1 MIRTLLLCLFG
12 ATLALTAADQP
23 AGRSFLMLG
32 GVTQIVDAAGKV
44 TWKYPAVTRDGAVL
58 PNGNLL
64 LTLSKT
70 KAYPGGAV
78 VEVTRDQKVVW
89 EYKGTQ
95 TEVNTAVLLDNGNIL
110 LTEAGDKPRLL
121 EVARDGSIK
130 VEIPLGCQTT
140 NHHMQSRM
148 ARKLPNGN
156 YLVPQEKT
164 VREYDA
170 AGKVI
175 WERQSPESTLDN
187 RTFCGLRNAAGHTL
201 ISLTVGSHLIEV
213 DATGKIV
220 WELRDGDLQ
229 GVPLNRTTALS
240 WLPNGN
246 IVFSNYAARSPQ
258 AKMVEITRDKKVVWT
273 HTDTSKEG
281 VHEFQLLDD
290 AGKPLIGVLR

>member
-1 MIRTLLLCLFG
+1 MIRPLLCLL
-12 ATLALTAADQP
+12 LAGLSLGAADQS

-32 GVTQIVDAAGKV
+32 GITQIVDAAGKP
-44 TWKYPAVTRDGAVL
+44 TWQYPAVTRDGHVL

-64 LTLSKT
+64 LTLSKN

-95 TEVNTAVLLDNGNIL
+95 TEVNTAVLLANGNIL

-121 EVARDGSIK
+121 EVGRDGSIK

-148 ARKLPNGN
+148 ARKLPNGH

-170 AGKVI
+170 AGKVV
-175 WERQSPESTLDN
+175 WERKSPESNWITAPS
-187 RTFCGLRNAAGHTL
+187 AAC
-201 ISLTVGSHLIEV
+201 
-213 DATGKIV
+213 AT
-220 WELRDGDLQ
+220 
-229 GVPLNRTTALS
+229 PPAT
-240 WLPNGN
+240 
-246 IVFSNYAARSPQ
+246 RSS
-258 AKMVEITRDKKVVWT
+258 A
-273 HTDTSKEG
+273 
-281 VHEFQLLDD
+281 
-290 AGKPLIGVLR
+290 

>member
-1 MIRTLLLCLFG
+1 MTRTLLLILASLTLG
-12 ATLALTAADQP
+12 AAEKR

-32 GVTQIVDAAGKV
+32 GLTQIVDASGKA
-44 TWKYPAVTRDGAVL
+44 TWKYPAATRDGEVL

-64 LTLSKT
+64 LTLSKN

-78 VEVTRDQKVVW
+78 VEVTRDLKVVW

-95 TEVNTAVLLDNGNIL
+95 TEVNTAVLLPNGNVM

-130 VEIPLGCQTT
+130 VEIPLGCQIT

-148 ARKLPNGN
+148 ARKLPNGH

-170 AGKVI
+170 QGKVV
-175 WERQSPESTLDN
+175 WENKNPESSLDN
-187 RTFCGLRNAAGHTL
+187 RSFCCLRNAAGHTL
-201 ISLTVGSHLIEV
+201 ISLTVGNHIIEV
-213 DATGKIV
+213 DAAGKIV
-220 WELRDGDLQ
+220 WELRDGDLAD
-229 GVPLNRTTALS
+229 VRVNRTTALA

-246 IVFSNYAARSPQ
+246 IIFSNYAARAPQ
-258 AKMVEITRDKKVVWT
+258 PKLVEITRQKQVVWSY
-273 HTDTSKEG
+273 TDETNQG
-281 VHEFQLLDD
+281 VHEFQVLDE
-290 AGKPLIGVLR
+290 AGKPLPEVLR

>member
-1 MIRTLLLCLFG
+1 MIRTLLCFFG
-12 ATLALTAADQP
+12 ATLALTAAD
-23 AGRSFLMLG
+23 RSFLMLG
-32 GVTQIVDAAGKV
+32 GLTQIVDASGKA
-44 TWKYPAVTRDGAVL
+44 TWKYPAVTRDGYIL

-78 VEVTRDQKVVW
+78 VEVTRDQKVIW

-95 TEVNTAVLLDNGNIL
+95 TEVNTAVLLDNGNVM

-130 VEIPLGCQTT
+130 VEIPLGCQIA

-148 ARKLPNGN
+148 ARKLPNGH

-170 AGKVI
+170 AGKVV
-175 WERQSPESTLDN
+175 WERKSPESELDN
-187 RTFCGLRNAAGHTL
+187 RSFCCLRNAAGHTL
-201 ISLTVGSHLIEV
+201 ISLTLGNHIIEV
-213 DATGKIV
+213 DASGKIV
-220 WELRDGDLQ
+220 WELRDGDLP
-229 GVPLNRTTALS
+229 GVPVNRTTALS

-246 IVFSNYAARSPQ
+246 IVFSNYAARAPQ
-258 AKMVEITRDKKVVWT
+258 AKLVEITRDKKIVWSYL
-273 HTDTSKEG
+273 DTSNQG
-281 VHEFQLLDD
+281 IHEFQLLDE
-290 AGKPLIGVLR
+290 AGKPLTEVLR

>member
-1 MIRTLLLCLFG
+1 MIRSLLCFIG
-12 ATLALTAADQP
+12 ATLALTAAD
-23 AGRSFLMLG
+23 RSFLMLG
-32 GVTQIVDAAGKV
+32 GLTQIVDASGKAS
-44 TWKYPAVTRDGAVL
+44 WKYPAVTRDGYIL

-95 TEVNTAVLLDNGNIL
+95 TEVNTAVLLDNGNVM

-130 VEIPLGCQTT
+130 VEIPLGCQIT

-148 ARKLPNGN
+148 ARKLPNGH

-170 AGKVI
+170 AGKVV
-175 WERQSPESTLDN
+175 WERKSPESELDN
-187 RTFCGLRNAAGHTL
+187 RSFCCLRNSADHTL
-201 ISLTVGSHLIEV
+201 ISLTLGNHIIEV
-213 DATGKIV
+213 DASGKIV
-220 WELRDGDLQ
+220 WELRDGDLP
-229 GVPLNRTTALS
+229 GVPVNRTTALS

-246 IVFSNYAARSPQ
+246 IVFSNYAARAPQ
-258 AKMVEITRDKKVVWT
+258 AKLVEITRDKKVVWSY
-273 HTDTSKEG
+273 TDASNQG
-281 VHEFQLLDD
+281 VHEFQLLDE
-290 AGKPLIGVLR
+290 AGKPLTGVLR

>member
-1 MIRTLLLCLFG
+1 MIRSLLCFIG
-12 ATLALTAADQP
+12 ATLALTAAD
-23 AGRSFLMLG
+23 RSFLMLG
-32 GVTQIVDAAGKV
+32 GLTQIVDASGKA
-44 TWKYPAVTRDGAVL
+44 TWKYPAVTRDGYIL

-78 VEVTRDQKVVW
+78 VEVTRDQKVIW

-95 TEVNTAVLLDNGNIL
+95 TEVNTAVLLDNGNVM

-130 VEIPLGCQTT
+130 VEIPLGCQIT

-148 ARKLPNGN
+148 ARKLPNGH

-170 AGKVI
+170 AGKVV
-175 WERQSPESTLDN
+175 WERKSPESELDN
-187 RTFCGLRNAAGHTL
+187 RSFCCLRNAAGHTL
-201 ISLTVGSHLIEV
+201 ISLTLGNHIIEV
-213 DATGKIV
+213 DASGKIV
-220 WELRDGDLQ
+220 WELRDGDLP
-229 GVPLNRTTALS
+229 GVPVNRTTALS

-246 IVFSNYAARSPQ
+246 IVFSNYAARAPQ
-258 AKMVEITRDKKVVWT
+258 AKLVEITRDKKVVWSY
-273 HTDTSKEG
+273 TDASNQG
-281 VHEFQLLDD
+281 VHEFQLLDE
-290 AGKPLIGVLR
+290 AGKPLTGVLR

>member
-1 MIRTLLLCLFG
+1 MIRTLLCFIG
-12 ATLALTAADQP
+12 ATLALTAAD
-23 AGRSFLMLG
+23 RSFLMLG
-32 GVTQIVDAAGKV
+32 GLTQIVDASGKAS
-44 TWKYPAVTRDGAVL
+44 WKYPAVTRDGYIL

-95 TEVNTAVLLDNGNIL
+95 TEVNTAVLLDNGNVM

-130 VEIPLGCQTT
+130 VEIPLGCQIT

-148 ARKLPNGN
+148 ARKLPNGH

-170 AGKVI
+170 AGKVV
-175 WERQSPESTLDN
+175 WERKSPESELDN
-187 RTFCGLRNAAGHTL
+187 RSFCCLRNSADHTL
-201 ISLTVGSHLIEV
+201 ISLTLGNHIIEV
-213 DATGKIV
+213 DASGKIV
-220 WELRDGDLQ
+220 WELRDGDLP
-229 GVPLNRTTALS
+229 GVPVNRTTALS

-246 IVFSNYAARSPQ
+246 IVFSNYAARAPQ
-258 AKMVEITRDKKVVWT
+258 AKLVEITRDKKVVWSY
-273 HTDTSKEG
+273 TDASNQG
-281 VHEFQLLDD
+281 VHEFQLLDE
-290 AGKPLIGVLR
+290 AGKPLTGVLR

>member
-1 MIRTLLLCLFG
+1 MIRTLLCFIG
-12 ATLALTAADQP
+12 ATLALTAAD
-23 AGRSFLMLG
+23 RSFLMLG
-32 GVTQIVDAAGKV
+32 GLTQIVDASGKAS
-44 TWKYPAVTRDGAVL
+44 WKYPAVTRDGYIL

-95 TEVNTAVLLDNGNIL
+95 TEVNTAVLLDNGNVM

-130 VEIPLGCQTT
+130 LEIPLGCQIA

-148 ARKLPNGN
+148 ARKLSNGH

-170 AGKVI
+170 AGKVV
-175 WERQSPESTLDN
+175 WERKSPESELDN
-187 RTFCGLRNAAGHTL
+187 RSFCCLRNSADHTL
-201 ISLTVGSHLIEV
+201 ISLTLGNHIIEV
-213 DATGKIV
+213 DASGKIV
-220 WELRDGDLQ
+220 WELRDGDLP
-229 GVPLNRTTALS
+229 GVPVNRTTALS

-246 IVFSNYAARSPQ
+246 IVFSNYAARAPLP
-258 AKMVEITRDKKVVWT
+258 KHVEITRAKQVVWT
-273 HTDTSKEG
+273 YTDASKEG
-281 VHEFQLLDD
+281 VHEFALLDD
-290 AGKPLIGVLR
+290 AGKPLSGVLR

>member
-1 MIRTLLLCLFG
+1 MIRKILLLLLPFALG
-12 ATLALTAADQP
+12 AAEKP

-32 GVTQIVDAAGKV
+32 GLTQIVDTSGKV
-44 TWKYPAVTRDGAVL
+44 TWKYPAATRDGEVL

-64 LTLSKT
+64 LTLSKN

-78 VEVTRDQKVVW
+78 VEVTRDLKVVW

-95 TEVNTAVLLDNGNIL
+95 TEVNTAVLLPNGNVM

-121 EVARDGSIK
+121 ELARDGSIK

-148 ARKLPNGN
+148 ARKLPNGH

-170 AGKVI
+170 QGQVA
-175 WERQSPESTLDN
+175 WERPNPASPSDN
-187 RTFCGLRNAAGHTL
+187 RSFCCLRNAAGHTL
-201 ISLTVGSHLIEV
+201 ISLTVGNHTIEV
-213 DATGKIV
+213 DAAGKIV
-220 WELRDGDLQ
+220 WELRDGDLAD
-229 GVPLNRTTALS
+229 VRINRTTALA

-246 IVFSNYAARSPQ
+246 IVFSNYAARAPQ
-258 AKMVEITRDKKVVWT
+258 PKLVEITRDKQVVWT
-273 HTDTSKEG
+273 YTDGTNQG
-281 VHEFQLLDD
+281 VHEFQLLD
-290 AGKPLIGVLR
+290 ATGRPLPGVLR

>member
-1 MIRTLLLCLFG
+1 MIRPLLCLL
-12 ATLALTAADQP
+12 LAGLSLGAADQP

-32 GVTQIVDAAGKV
+32 GITQIVDAAGKP
-44 TWKYPAVTRDGAVL
+44 TWQYPAVTRDGEVL

-64 LTLSKT
+64 LTLSKN

-121 EVARDGSIK
+121 EVGRDGSIK

-148 ARKLPNGN
+148 ARKLPNGH

-170 AGKVI
+170 AGKVV
-175 WERQSPESTLDN
+175 WERKSPESKLDN
-187 RTFCGLRNAAGHTL
+187 RSFCSLRNAAGHTL
-201 ISLTVGSHLIEV
+201 ISLTVANHVIEV
-213 DATGKIV
+213 DADGKVV
-220 WELRDGDLQ
+220 WELREGDLP
-229 GVPLNRTTALS
+229 GVRINRTTALS

-246 IVFSNYAARSPQ
+246 IVFSNYAARAPQ
-258 AKMVEITRDKKVVWT
+258 PKLVEITRAKQVVWT
-273 HTDTSKEG
+273 YTDASKEG
-281 VHEFQLLDD
+281 VHEFALLDD
-290 AGKPLIGVLR
+290 AGKPLSGVLR

>member
-1 MIRTLLLCLFG
+1 MIRPLLCLFG
-12 ATLALTAADQP
+12 AALALTAADQP

-32 GVTQIVDAAGKV
+32 GITQIVDAAGKP
-44 TWKYPAVTRDGAVL
+44 TWKYPAATRDGEVL

-78 VEVTRDQKVVW
+78 VEVTRDQKIVW
-89 EYKGTQ
+89 EYKGSQ

-121 EVARDGSIK
+121 ELARDGSIK

-148 ARKLPNGN
+148 ARKLPNGH

-164 VREYDA
+164 VREHDA
-170 AGKVI
+170 SGKVV
-175 WERQSPESTLDN
+175 WERKSPESKLDN
-187 RTFCGLRNAAGHTL
+187 RSFCCLRNAAGHTL
-201 ISLTVGSHLIEV
+201 ISLTVANHVIEV
-213 DATGKIV
+213 DADGKIV
-220 WELRDGDLQ
+220 WELRDGDLP
-229 GVPLNRTTALS
+229 GVPINRTTALA

-246 IVFSNYAARSPQ
+246 VVFSNYAARAPQ
-258 AKMVEITRDKKVVWT
+258 PKLVEITRAKQVVWSY
-273 HTDTSKEG
+273 TDASNQG
-281 VHEFQLLDD
+281 VHEFQLLD
-290 AGKPLIGVLR
+290 AEGKPQAEVLR

>member
-1 MIRTLLLCLFG
+1 MTRTLLLLLVSLTLG
-12 ATLALTAADQP
+12 AAEKR

-32 GVTQIVDAAGKV
+32 GLTQIVDASGKA
-44 TWKYPAVTRDGAVL
+44 TWKYPAATRDGEVL

-64 LTLSKT
+64 LTLSKN

-78 VEVTRDQKVVW
+78 VEVTRDLKIVW

-95 TEVNTAVLLDNGNIL
+95 TEVNTAILLPNGNVM

-130 VEIPLGCQTT
+130 VEIPLGCQIT

-148 ARKLPNGN
+148 ARKLPNGH

-170 AGKVI
+170 QGKVV
-175 WERQSPESTLDN
+175 WERQNPESSLDN
-187 RTFCGLRNAAGHTL
+187 RSFCCLRNAAGHTL
-201 ISLTVGSHLIEV
+201 ISLTVGNHIIEV
-213 DATGKIV
+213 DAAGKVV
-220 WELRDGDLQ
+220 WELRDGDLAD
-229 GVPLNRTTALS
+229 VRVNRTTALA

-246 IVFSNYAARSPQ
+246 IVFSNYAARAPQ
-258 AKMVEITRDKKVVWT
+258 PKLVEITRQKQVVWSY
-273 HTDTSKEG
+273 TDGTNQG
-281 VHEFQLLDD
+281 VHEFHLLDE
-290 AGKPLIGVLR
+290 AGKPLPEVLR

>member
-1 MIRTLLLCLFG
+1 MTRTLLLLLASLTLG
-12 ATLALTAADQP
+12 AAEKR

-32 GVTQIVDAAGKV
+32 GLTQIVDASGKA
-44 TWKYPAVTRDGAVL
+44 TWKYPAATRDGEVL

-64 LTLSKT
+64 LTLSKN

-78 VEVTRDQKVVW
+78 VEVTRDLKVVW

-95 TEVNTAVLLDNGNIL
+95 TEVNTAILLPNGNVM

-130 VEIPLGCQTT
+130 VEIPLGCQIT

-148 ARKLPNGN
+148 ARKLPNGH

-170 AGKVI
+170 QGKVV
-175 WERQSPESTLDN
+175 WERQNPESSLDN
-187 RTFCGLRNAAGHTL
+187 RSFCCLRNAAGHTL
-201 ISLTVGSHLIEV
+201 ISLTVGNHIIEV
-213 DATGKIV
+213 DAAGKVV
-220 WELRDGDLQ
+220 WELRDGDLAD
-229 GVPLNRTTALS
+229 VRVNRTTALA

-246 IVFSNYAARSPQ
+246 IVFSNYAARAPQ
-258 AKMVEITRDKKVVWT
+258 PKLVEITRQKQVVWSY
-273 HTDTSKEG
+273 TDGTNQG
-281 VHEFQLLDD
+281 VHEFHLLDE
-290 AGKPLIGVLR
+290 AGKPLPEVLR

>member
-1 MIRTLLLCLFG
+1 MIRFTLLLLASLTLG
-12 ATLALTAADQP
+12 AAEKR

-32 GVTQIVDAAGKV
+32 GLTQIVDASGKV
-44 TWKYPAVTRDGAVL
+44 TWKYPAATRDGEVL

-64 LTLSKT
+64 LTLSKN

-78 VEVTRDQKVVW
+78 VEVTRDLKVVW

-95 TEVNTAVLLDNGNIL
+95 TEVNTAVLLPNGNVM

-148 ARKLPNGN
+148 ARKLPNGH

-170 AGKVI
+170 QGKVV
-175 WERQSPESTLDN
+175 WERQNPESSLDN
-187 RTFCGLRNAAGHTL
+187 RSFCCLRNAAGHTL
-201 ISLTVGSHLIEV
+201 ISLTVGNHIIEV
-213 DATGKIV
+213 DATGKVV
-220 WELRDGDLQ
+220 WELRDGDLAD
-229 GVPLNRTTALS
+229 VRVNRTTALA

-246 IVFSNYAARSPQ
+246 IVFSNYAARAPQ
-258 AKMVEITRDKKVVWT
+258 PKLVEITRQKQVVWSY
-273 HTDTSKEG
+273 TDGTNQG
-281 VHEFQLLDD
+281 VHEFHLLDE
-290 AGKPLIGVLR
+290 AGKPLPEVLR

>member
-1 MIRTLLLCLFG
+1 MIFEKIPHIQTLQVPF
-12 ATLALTAADQP
+12 
-23 AGRSFLMLG
+23 
-32 GVTQIVDAAGKV
+32 
-44 TWKYPAVTRDGAVL
+44 TRDGYIL

-78 VEVTRDQKVVW
+78 VEITRDQKVIW

-95 TEVNTAVLLDNGNIL
+95 SEVNTAVLLDNGNIM

-130 VEIPLGCQTT
+130 VEIPLGCQIT

-148 ARKLPNGN
+148 ARKLPNGH

-170 AGKVI
+170 SGKVV
-175 WERQSPESTLDN
+175 WERKSPESDLDN
-187 RTFCGLRNAAGHTL
+187 RSFCCLRNAAGHTL
-201 ISLTVGSHLIEV
+201 ISLTLGNHLIEV
-213 DATGKIV
+213 DASGKIV
-220 WELRDGDLQ
+220 WELRDGELP
-229 GVPLNRTTALS
+229 GVPVNRTTALS

-246 IVFSNYAARSPQ
+246 IVFSNYAARAPQ
-258 AKMVEITRDKKVVWT
+258 AKVVEITREKKVVWT
-273 HTDTSKEG
+273 YTDATNQG

-290 AGKPLIGVLR
+290 NGKPLADVLR

>member
-1 MIRTLLLCLFG
+1 MIRTLFCLLC
-12 ATLALTAADQP
+12 ATLTLNAAD
-23 AGRSFLMLG
+23 RSFLMLG
-32 GVTQIVDAAGKV
+32 GLTQIIDASGKA
-44 TWKYPAVTRDGAVL
+44 TWKYPAVTRDGYIL

-95 TEVNTAVLLDNGNIL
+95 SEVNTAVQLDNGNVM

-130 VEIPLGCQTT
+130 VEIPLGCQIT

-148 ARKLPNGN
+148 ARKLPNGH

-170 AGKVI
+170 AGKVV
-175 WERQSPESTLDN
+175 WERKSPESELDN
-187 RTFCGLRNAAGHTL
+187 RSFCCLRNAAGHTL
-201 ISLTVGSHLIEV
+201 ISLTLGNHIIEV
-213 DATGKIV
+213 DASGKIV
-220 WELRDGDLQ
+220 WELRDGELP
-229 GVPLNRTTALS
+229 GVPVNRTTALS

-246 IVFSNYAARSPQ
+246 IVFSNYAARAPQ
-258 AKMVEITRDKKVVWT
+258 AKLVEITRDKKVVWSY
-273 HTDTSKEG
+273 TDAANQG
-281 VHEFQLLDD
+281 VHEFQLLDE
-290 AGKPLIGVLR
+290 AGKPLAGVLR

>member
-1 MIRTLLLCLFG
+1 MIRALLCLL
-12 ATLALTAADQP
+12 LASLTLTAADQP

-32 GVTQIVDAAGKV
+32 GLTQIIDASGKA
-44 TWKYPAVTRDGAVL
+44 TWKYPAATRDGYIL

-95 TEVNTAVLLDNGNIL
+95 SEVNTAILLENGNVM

-130 VEIPLGCQTT
+130 VEIPLGCQIT

-148 ARKLPNGN
+148 ARKLPNGH
-156 YLVPQEKT
+156 YLVPQDKT

-170 AGKVI
+170 SGKVV
-175 WERQSPESTLDN
+175 WECKSPESTLDN
-187 RTFCGLRNAAGHTL
+187 RSFCCLRNAAGHTL
-201 ISLTVGSHLIEV
+201 ISLTVGSNLIEV
-213 DATGKIV
+213 DAAGKVV
-220 WELRDGDLQ
+220 WELRDGDLA
-229 GVPLNRTTALS
+229 GVQVNRTTAVS

-246 IVFSNYAARSPQ
+246 IVFSNYMARAPQ
-258 AKMVEITRDKKVVWT
+258 AKVVEITREKKVVWT
-273 HTDTSKEG
+273 YTDVSNQG
-281 VHEFQLLDD
+281 VHELQLLDAD
-290 AGKPLIGVLR
+290 GKPLPGILR

>member
-1 MIRTLLLCLFG
+1 MIRALLCLL
-12 ATLALTAADQP
+12 LAPVALIAADQP

-32 GVTQIVDAAGKV
+32 GLTQIVDASGKV
-44 TWKYPAVTRDGAVL
+44 TWKYPAVTRDGYIL

-95 TEVNTAVLLDNGNIL
+95 SEVNTAIQLDNGNVM

-130 VEIPLGCQTT
+130 VEIPLGCQIT

-148 ARKLPNGN
+148 ARKLPNGR
-156 YLVPQEKT
+156 YLVPQDKT

-170 AGKVI
+170 SGKVV
-175 WERQSPESTLDN
+175 WECKSPESTADN
-187 RTFCGLRNAAGHTL
+187 RSFCCLRNAAGHTL
-201 ISLTVGSHLIEV
+201 ISLTVGSNLIEV
-213 DATGKIV
+213 DAAGKTV
-220 WELRDGDLQ
+220 WELRDGDLP
-229 GVPLNRTTALS
+229 GVPVNRTTAVS

-246 IVFSNYAARSPQ
+246 IVFSNYAARAPQ
-258 AKMVEITRDKKVVWT
+258 AKVVEITREKKVVWT
-273 HTDTSKEG
+273 YTDASNQG
-281 VHEFQLLDD
+281 VHEFQLLD
-290 AGKPLIGVLR
+290 AEGKPQVGVLR

>member
-1 MIRTLLLCLFG
+1 MTRPLLLLIASLTLG
-12 ATLALTAADQP
+12 ATEKP

-32 GVTQIVDAAGKV
+32 GLTQIMDASGKV
-44 TWKYPAVTRDGAVL
+44 TWKYPAATRDGHVL

-64 LTLSKT
+64 LTLSKN

-121 EVARDGSIK
+121 EVGRDGSIK

-148 ARKLPNGN
+148 ARKLPNGQ
-156 YLVPQEKT
+156 YLVPQEKK

-170 AGKVI
+170 QGKVV
-175 WERQSPESTLDN
+175 WERQNPESSLDN
-187 RTFCGLRNAAGHTL
+187 RSFCCLRNAAGHTL
-201 ISLTVGSHLIEV
+201 ISLTVGNHIIEM
-213 DATGKIV
+213 DAAGKVV
-220 WELRDGDLQ
+220 WELRDGDLTD
-229 GVPLNRTTALS
+229 VRINRTTALA

-246 IVFSNYAARSPQ
+246 IVFSNYAARAPQ
-258 AKMVEITRDKKVVWT
+258 PKLVEITREKQVVWT
-273 HTDTSKEG
+273 YADATKEG
-281 VHEFQLLDD
+281 IHEFQLLDE
-290 AGKPLIGVLR
+290 AGKPLSGVLR

>member
-1 MIRTLLLCLFG
+1 MIRTLLCFFG
-12 ATLALTAADQP
+12 ATLALTAAD
-23 AGRSFLMLG
+23 RSFLMLG
-32 GVTQIVDAAGKV
+32 GLTQIVDASGKA
-44 TWKYPAVTRDGAVL
+44 TWKYPAVTRDGYIL

-95 TEVNTAVLLDNGNIL
+95 TEVNTAVLLENGNVM

-130 VEIPLGCQTT
+130 VEIPLGCQIT

-148 ARKLPNGN
+148 ARKLPNGH

-170 AGKVI
+170 AGKVV
-175 WERQSPESTLDN
+175 WERKSPESTLDN
-187 RTFCGLRNAAGHTL
+187 RSFCCLRNAAGHTL
-201 ISLTVGSHLIEV
+201 ISLTVGNHVIEV
-213 DATGKIV
+213 DPAGKVV
-220 WELRDGDLQ
+220 WELRDGDLP
-229 GVPLNRTTALS
+229 GVSVNRATALA

-246 IVFSNYAARSPQ
+246 IVFSNYAARAPQ
-258 AKMVEITRDKKVVWT
+258 PKLVEITRDKKVVWSY
-273 HTDTSKEG
+273 TDASNQG
-281 VHEFQLLDD
+281 VHEFQLLDE
-290 AGKPLIGVLR
+290 AGKPLTGVLR

>member
-1 MIRTLLLCLFG
+1 MIRTLLCLL
-12 ATLALTAADQP
+12 LASLTLTAADQP

-32 GVTQIVDAAGKV
+32 GVTQIVDASGKV
-44 TWKYPAVTRDGAVL
+44 AWKYPAVTRDGEVL

-78 VEVTRDQKVVW
+78 VEVTRDQKIVW

-110 LTEAGDKPRLL
+110 LTEAGNNPRLL

-130 VEIPLGCQTT
+130 VEIPLGCQVT

-148 ARKLPNGN
+148 ARKLPNGH
-156 YLVPQEKT
+156 YLVPQDKT

-170 AGKVI
+170 SGKVI
-175 WERQSPESTLDN
+175 WERKSPESDQDN
-187 RTFCGLRNAAGHTL
+187 RSFCSLRNAAGHTL
-201 ISLTVGSHLIEV
+201 ISLTVGSHIIEV
-213 DATGKIV
+213 DQAGKIV
-220 WELRDGDLQ
+220 WELRDGDLA
-229 GVPLNRTTALS
+229 GVPVNRTTALS

-246 IVFSNYAARSPQ
+246 IVFSNYAARAPQ
-258 AKMVEITRDKKVVWT
+258 AKVVEITRDKKVAWT
-273 HTDTSKEG
+273 YTDASNQG

-290 AGKPLIGVLR
+290 AGKPLARVLR

>member
-1 MIRTLLLCLFG
+1 MIRTLLCFIG
-12 ATLALTAADQP
+12 ATLALTAAD
-23 AGRSFLMLG
+23 RTFLMLG
-32 GVTQIVDAAGKV
+32 GLTQIVDASGKAS
-44 TWKYPAVTRDGAVL
+44 WKYPAVTRDGEVL

-95 TEVNTAVLLDNGNIL
+95 TEVNTAVLLDNGNVM

-130 VEIPLGCQTT
+130 VQIPLGCQIT

-148 ARKLPNGN
+148 ARKLPNGH

-170 AGKVI
+170 AGKVV
-175 WERQSPESTLDN
+175 WERKSPESELDN
-187 RTFCGLRNAAGHTL
+187 RSFCCLRNAAGHTL
-201 ISLTVGSHLIEV
+201 ISLTLGNHIIEV
-213 DATGKIV
+213 DESGKIV
-220 WELRDGDLQ
+220 WELRDGDLP
-229 GVPLNRTTALS
+229 GVPVNRTTALS

-246 IVFSNYAARSPQ
+246 IVFSNYAARAPQ
-258 AKMVEITRDKKVVWT
+258 AKLVEITRDKKVVWSY
-273 HTDTSKEG
+273 TDTSNQG
-281 VHEFQLLDD
+281 VHEFQLLDE
-290 AGKPLIGVLR
+290 AGKPLTGVLR

>member
-1 MIRTLLLCLFG
+1 MIRTLLCFIG
-12 ATLALTAADQP
+12 ATLALTAAD
-23 AGRSFLMLG
+23 RSFLMLG
-32 GVTQIVDAAGKV
+32 GLTQIVDASGKA
-44 TWKYPAVTRDGAVL
+44 TWKYPAVTRDGYIL

-78 VEVTRDQKVVW
+78 VEVTRDQKVIW

-95 TEVNTAVLLDNGNIL
+95 TEVNTAVLLDNGNVM

-130 VEIPLGCQTT
+130 VEIPLGCQIT

-148 ARKLPNGN
+148 ARKLPNGH

-170 AGKVI
+170 AGKVV
-175 WERQSPESTLDN
+175 WERQSPESTADN
-187 RTFCGLRNAAGHTL
+187 RSFCCLRNAAGHTL
-201 ISLTVGSHLIEV
+201 ISLTLGNHIIEV
-213 DATGKIV
+213 DESGKIV
-220 WELRDGDLQ
+220 WELRDGDLP
-229 GVPLNRTTALS
+229 GVPVNRTTALS

-246 IVFSNYAARSPQ
+246 IVFSNYAARAPQ
-258 AKMVEITRDKKVVWT
+258 AKLVEITRDKKVVWSY
-273 HTDTSKEG
+273 TDATNQG
-281 VHEFQLLDD
+281 VHEFQLLDE
-290 AGKPLIGVLR
+290 AGKPLTGVLR